1 MWDRRRIGR
10 FLGLFLT
17 VLWFHIVSGAEL
29 IIKPVGE
36 KQSQP
41 AGKGF
46 VLTCQGSAENVNL
59 FTDMKWIDPK
69 DEPIDKGSHKQ
80 IEVWSYEENQLAL
93 IFRNPAFEQSG
104 RYKCIALYSNTDRY
118 NASVDIIFYKDI
130 TWEECPQQQAL
141 IINKD
146 GKIRCQ
152 VSANPSPS
160 VTWYKDGKPIEDDRY
175 ETAADGITVKNVEP
189 ADEGV
194 YSIRAMV
201 TQTGRFQ
208 TKPITVQVHVPPK
221 IIQLESIVEVTEG
234 EEAALTCEA
243 TGSPP
248 PEYTWLDPRLQDLSS
263 KEGYFVGKETGVL
276 TIRSVK
282 KEDFGNYTCV
292 AKNDAGTDS
301 KILLLTVV
309 VKPEIRKF
317 DNITVI
323 ENKEAKLE
331 CHAFGEPLPKLS
343 IRKDGNEQPFGE
355 DSDHVH
361 LSQRKEGDTV
371 VLTMVIPRTMRSN
384 DGLYYCSAENK
395 GAHVERVGHITV
407 EFAPIMRTPITQA
420 KTWNDN
426 PVNLT
431 CIAEAIPN
439 ATITWWYNGQEIKEG
454 NHLYV
459 QYGKSSYSNLLVK
472 PSRHLSGGDDVYG
485 PYQCKA
491 ENPHG
496 KKEIIIELKEAK
508 VPAALLQTRV
518 IKKTATTI
526 TFMLVGPRDNGG
538 MAIRAY
544 VVEFRKKD
552 EPPDASVQRE
562 WSEDTPYI
570 LDNLKPRVAYRFKFA
585 ARNDVGIGEWTE
597 EMEEVMPPE
606 SYPESPRFITPGGNI
621 SRYPDRFEVR
631 WTVPQDNGKPIDYFQ
646 IRFFQVIREGNE
658 WKMIGKAKEEII
670 NDWENA
676 PRYEIV
682 SLNAN
687 SHYKVEVRAHNQI
700 GFSQDAT
707 MIFQTAADP
716 SKGAQGFPFSSSGNS
731 VGEERVSDKDEEEM
745 FLSMAA
751 IITIVVVLVVI
762 ILMAIDVTCFLRY
775 QWGLLYFFR
784 SSLCGKS
791 AAGDKAKEAAAEDGK
806 GSKGKD
812 EADEKSRTEVDNPA
826 FDKEKEPLQM
836 HKGEDRSDKVYAV
849 NEDTPMIETVGAKD
863 TKTETNSMDAEIKN
877 KSPKGSKSSI
887 AKDSLV

>member
-1 MWDRRRIGR
+1 M
-10 FLGLFLT
+10 FVT
-17 VLWFHIVSGAEL
+17 VLWFHIVTGAEL

-46 VLTCQGSAENVNL
+46 VLTCEGTAKDTNL

-69 DEPIDKGSHKQ
+69 DETIDKGSHKQ
-80 IEVWSYEENQLAL
+80 IEVWEYENQLAL
-93 IFRNPAFEQSG
+93 IFKNPVYEQSG
-104 RYKCIALYSNTDRY
+104 RYKCIALYSNADRL

-130 TWEECPQQQAL
+130 TWEECRQEQAL
-141 IINKD
+141 IINED

-152 VSANPSPS
+152 VSANPSAS
-160 VTWYKDGKPIEDDRY
+160 ITWYKDSKPIEDDRY
-175 ETAADGITVKNVEP
+175 ETVTDGISVKNVVEE
-189 ADEGV
+189 DEGI
-194 YSIRAMV
+194 YTMRAMV

-208 TKPITVQVHVPPK
+208 TKSISVKVHVPPK
-221 IIQLESIVEVTEG
+221 IVQLENTVEVTEG
-234 EEAALTCEA
+234 EEAALTCQA
-243 TGSPP
+243 TGSPQ
-248 PEYTWLDPRLQDLSS
+248 PEYTWLDPKKQDLSS
-263 KEGYFVGKETGVL
+263 VEGYFVGKDTGIL

-282 KEDFGNYTCV
+282 KDDSGKYTCE
-292 AKNDAGTDS
+292 ARNNAGEDS
-301 KILLLTVV
+301 GTLTLTVV
-309 VKPEIRKF
+309 VKPEIRQF
-317 DNITVI
+317 DNITVV
-323 ENKEAKLE
+323 ENKDAILE
-331 CHAFGEPLPKLS
+331 CQAFGEPLPKLS
-343 IRKDGNEQPFGE
+343 IRKDGNEEPFGE
-355 DSDHVH
+355 DNDRVH
-361 LSQRKEGDTV
+361 LSPREESGMV
-371 VLTMVIPRTMRSN
+371 ILTMVINRSIRSD
-384 DGLYYCSAENK
+384 DGLYYCSATNK
-395 GAHVERVGHITV
+395 GAHVERVGHITI
-407 EFAPIMRTPITQA
+407 EFAPIMSATPVTQA

-439 ATITWWYNGQEIKEG
+439 ATIIWWHKGQEIKEG
-454 NHLYV
+454 NPLYV

-472 PSRHLSGGDDVYG
+472 PSRHLTGGENVYG
-485 PYQCKA
+485 PYKCEA
-491 ENPHG
+491 SNAHG
-496 KKEIIIELKEAK
+496 KKEITIELNEAR

-518 IKKTATTI
+518 LKKTATTV

-597 EMEEVMPPE
+597 EIEEVMPPE

-631 WTVPQDNGKPIDYFQ
+631 WTVPQDNGRPIDYFQ
-646 IRFFQVIREGNE
+646 IRYFQVIKDGND
-658 WKMIGKAKEEII
+658 WKMVGKPTEEVIK
-670 NDWENA
+670 DWQNA
-676 PRYEIV
+676 PRFELT
-682 SLNAN
+682 SLNSN
-687 SHYKVEVRAHNQI
+687 SYYKVEVRAHNEI

-707 MIFQTAADP
+707 MIFQTATGSGVAD
-716 SKGAQGFPFSSSGNS
+716 NS
-731 VGEERVSDKDEEEM
+731 VSDKEEDEIN
-745 FLSMAA
+745 LSMAA

-762 ILMAIDVTCFLRY
+762 ILVAVDVTCFLRY

-784 SSLCGKS
+784 TSLCGKS

-806 GSKGKD
+806 GSK
-812 EADEKSRTEVDNPA
+812 
-826 FDKEKEPLQM
+826 EKEPLQLQ
-836 HKGEDRSDKVYAV
+836 KEDRRDKVYAV

-863 TKTETNSMDAEIKN
+863 TKTETNSVDAEIKN